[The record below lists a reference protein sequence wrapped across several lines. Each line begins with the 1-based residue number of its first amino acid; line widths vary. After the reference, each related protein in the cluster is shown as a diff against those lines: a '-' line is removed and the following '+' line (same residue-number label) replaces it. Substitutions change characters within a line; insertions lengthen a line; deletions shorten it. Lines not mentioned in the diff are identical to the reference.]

1 MYSLSRITPTY
12 ASGWPD
18 YTGKDQ
24 YELEQQHIILDG
36 DLRATLFSMPSN
48 PRPESERSEKRTR
61 CSRAHMLAPPDAQ
74 HVLRARS
81 EHARTAGTWP
91 RRCARFALARHAAR
105 CGAVQACR
113 RAALAR
119 ISLATVLPV
128 ATAEDPCP
136 GTISSS
142 SSSSV
147 MIRQG
152 QCCIWSRIVPHLR
165 ID

>member
-48 PRPESERSEKRTR
+48 PRPESERSERRTR

-74 HVLRARS
+74 HVLRARRA
-81 EHARTAGTWP
+81 ARPHGGN
-91 RRCARFALARHAAR
+91 LAAKMREVRSRSSRGAVR
-105 CGAVQACR
+105 CGAVQACSTSTHLSCHCVASCHR
-113 RAALAR
+113 RGSLPGYNLIIIFV
-119 ISLATVLPV
+119 ISDDSAGSVL
-128 ATAEDPCP
+128 
-136 GTISSS
+136 
-142 SSSSV
+142 
-147 MIRQG
+147 
-152 QCCIWSRIVPHLR
+152 HLE
-165 ID
+165 

>member
-105 CGAVQACR
+105 CGAVQACSTSTHLSCHCVASCHR
-113 RAALAR
+113 RGSLPGYNLIIVFV
-119 ISLATVLPV
+119 ISDDSAGSVL
-128 ATAEDPCP
+128 
-136 GTISSS
+136 
-142 SSSSV
+142 
-147 MIRQG
+147 
-152 QCCIWSRIVPHLR
+152 HLE
-165 ID
+165 